1 MSTTQARVKPRRTAS
16 RAMRPVSDP
25 PLRCPAGTERS
36 APGARVCVGT
46 ARRLVHVIACAL
58 VLALVTRP
66 ARATQPFIWDQ
77 DTNGIDDRI
86 ESVHALGWSASFELS
101 DTTLRQRIAVV
112 RALPELLYEV
122 YVRWD
127 HTPTSSDVTSLTLLG
142 MPVLGRI
149 EAVPASRSLATFAQV
164 S

>member
-1 MSTTQARVKPRRTAS
+1 
-16 RAMRPVSDP
+16 MRMAQVR
-25 PLRCPAGTERS
+25 LKPAGESWGPMRTRATRALRNS
-36 APGARVCVGT
+36 AAGARAADR
-46 ARRLVHVIACAL
+46 ARGFVVAAF
-58 VLALVTRP
+58 VLACGLAAP

-127 HTPTSSDVTSLTLLG
+127 HTPTSSDVTSLTLVC
-142 MPVLGRI
+142 MPVLARI
-149 EAVPASRSLATFAQV
+149 
-164 S
+164 